1 MCVCNAYTVILTFL
15 TWQLTIALPLPVHE
29 FPSSLMASCCYKLL
43 ENPAVTRDRAV
54 REKVFHLMGMVIKKY
69 NQALSMLSTVQYTTV
84 YHSKLHS
91 TLQYT
96 TVNCMHTTVYQKFHG
111 TLMYNT
117 VYINYYMA
125 YLQYSMENCMAH
137 YSIPQEIA
145 W

>member
-1 MCVCNAYTVILTFL
+1 MVAEHSTNHFPDIRKKFCSNTYVLCMCVCVQCIYNDTYIL
-15 TWQLTIALPLPVHE
+15 TWQLPIALPSPVHE

-69 NQALSMLSTVQYTTV
+69 NQALSMFSTVQYTTV

-96 TVNCMHTTVYQKFHG
+96 TVNCMHTTVYQSKFHG
-111 TLMYNT
+111 TLCT
-117 VYINYYMA
+117 TQCA
-125 YLQYSMENCMAH
+125 
-137 YSIPQEIA
+137 
-145 W
+145 